1 MADPADHGDAA
12 PRRPSLLPAFEP
24 FSSSPGLPRVAK
36 RKFDGLNDDRQ
47 YYPTPV
53 PTSSTGVLPS
63 SPFSGQTRPILQRAV
78 STLSERAPLGDVPT
92 LDLHS
97 NGEPVLMGRSSNSSD
112 YQLSANRHISRVHV
126 RASYHAADAEFPAGK
141 VEVECL
147 GWNGARVHCRGEIV
161 ELAKGE
167 CFTSDKPMAQIMVDV
182 QDTRVMLVW
191 PKEGSREPPSIESRS
206 PWALE
211 SPTKRRMVS
220 APQFASSPPAML
232 PPRPRSPISP
242 TPVAGLL
249 GSTFNSTF
257 RGEQTEEG
265 PVQVYEDDVSDAE
278 APGEPTPV
286 MAKSP
291 VPTSTTLPSELLK
304 QSRSTNG
311 AEPEEFSEHD
321 EENDPIVH
329 SFGPFGE
336 NILDRFQSF
345 QPRSPERKR
354 KPLKRSFSSPSRSKS
369 AACLNVSPV
378 KNHVI
383 NQLAYSRVH
392 ALPLSTI
399 HSNLPSELRGAMA
412 KPSDTEAQ
420 EMLTS
425 SDLKTILDEI
435 PCVGEISREGKD
447 AAGKL
452 LESEFYYVPEMDG
465 DSMRRETVT
474 QSLGKTSI
482 RAARKQHKQYYWKRP
497 RNQAQVP
504 LPLLVWHG
512 LGDRYDADGLHTVG
526 KLANK
531 VHPGTYVYYIRL
543 DEDGGSDR
551 SASFFG
557 NVTAQVAQVC
567 EDIKQDPKLEKDADG
582 VIRADALG
590 FSQGGQFLRGLIE
603 RCDGLS
609 VRTLMTFG
617 SQHNG
622 IAEFQVCGSYDFVCK
637 GAVALVKGNAWTD
650 YVQNKVVPAQYYRTL
665 NETTGTASDE
675 YLEHSNFLADINNE
689 REPKNVSYAAKIAKL
704 ENFVM
709 YLFDEDKTVIPKES
723 GWFAEV
729 NATTGNVTLLRDRP
743 IYKEDWIGLKKLDK
757 KGGLVFKTTPGGHMD
772 LKEKMLAETFGKYF
786 GPPEKS
792 TAQQAL
798 GAIEDVFIEWDQEK
812 LLDEPKGAL

>member
-36 RKFDGLNDDRQ
+36 RKFDGLSDDRQ

-265 PVQVYEDDVSDAE
+265 SVQVYEDDVSDAE

-369 AACLNVSPV
+369 AACLNISPV

-412 KPSDTEAQ
+412 KPFDTEAR

-497 RNQAQVP
+497 RN
-504 LPLLVWHG
+504 
-512 LGDRYDADGLHTVG
+512 
-526 KLANK
+526 
-531 VHPGTYVYYIRL
+531 
-543 DEDGGSDR
+543 
-551 SASFFG
+551 
-557 NVTAQVAQVC
+557 
-567 EDIKQDPKLEKDADG
+567 
-582 VIRADALG
+582 
-590 FSQGGQFLRGLIE
+590 
-603 RCDGLS
+603 
-609 VRTLMTFG
+609 
-617 SQHNG
+617 
-622 IAEFQVCGSYDFVCK
+622 
-637 GAVALVKGNAWTD
+637 
-650 YVQNKVVPAQYYRTL
+650 
-665 NETTGTASDE
+665 
-675 YLEHSNFLADINNE
+675 
-689 REPKNVSYAAKIAKL
+689 
-704 ENFVM
+704 
-709 YLFDEDKTVIPKES
+709 
-723 GWFAEV
+723 
-729 NATTGNVTLLRDRP
+729 
-743 IYKEDWIGLKKLDK
+743 
-757 KGGLVFKTTPGGHMD
+757 
-772 LKEKMLAETFGKYF
+772 
-786 GPPEKS
+786 
-792 TAQQAL
+792 
-798 GAIEDVFIEWDQEK
+798 
-812 LLDEPKGAL
+812 